1 MGAVSVSKKKI
12 AHSQSKP
19 RKAAYKDTNVS
30 LLSLKA
36 HFAVS
41 DDHPTD
47 KSTAELGMLML
58 QHVPSPEKESL
69 PWKGEYFDACTDF
82 ARTNQAEMKHN
93 NCNVDQLLKAT
104 SADYFT
110 GLALWRKA
118 QDAKRIMLNEMH
130 AVFCQEVCPQW
141 PTVPSG
147 TTTIDPLLL
156 ELRKKLWVKKWLE
169 LKDGRVN
176 RANVKKLY
184 ELRKSIASGA
194 DGGCGH

>member
-1 MGAVSVSKKKI
+1 M
-12 AHSQSKP
+12 SQSKP
-19 RKAAYKDTNVS
+19 RKAAYKDTIVS

-104 SADYFT
+104 SANYFT

-118 QDAKRIMLNEMH
+118 QDAKRIMLNDMH
-130 AVFCQEVCPQW
+130 AVFC
-141 PTVPSG
+141 SG
-147 TTTIDPLLL
+147 DLQ
-156 ELRKKLWVKKWLE
+156 
-169 LKDGRVN
+169 
-176 RANVKKLY
+176 RANAEY
-184 ELRKSIASGA
+184 RGPRFGSRRRAQRSIPRASN
-194 DGGCGH
+194 